1 MFKDIWNQILVQWNF
16 ESCPPPAGIQLNF
29 SFRGTWLPAHILHMF
44 PQLHCDMCFVFHI
57 AHTDRVH
64 TAAGFWLFSISGLG
78 AHDSQCSNRAHSS
91 CVSSTSLCYVM
102 CLPHCSHRQSCRWV
116 PCFSNWARILWI
128 STLLISPLSNNN
140 SWTSFLEVQAS
151 YFPSWPDEP
160 PQSQYW
166 PNIHELPL
174 FKSYGFASSKMRNID
189 TASLEYDNII
199 LIRCL

>member
-1 MFKDIWNQILVQWNF
+1 
-16 ESCPPPAGIQLNF
+16 
-29 SFRGTWLPAHILHMF
+29 MF

-64 TAAGFWLFSISGLG
+64 TAAGFWLFSISVLG

-91 CVSSTSLCYVM
+91 YVSSTSLCYVT
-102 CLPHCSHRQSCRWV
+102 CVPHCSHRQSCRWV

-151 YFPSWPDEP
+151 CFSMLTRWTSPVAILT
-160 PQSQYW
+160 QYS
-166 PNIHELPL
+166 

-189 TASLEYDNII
+189 NASLKYDIESIFSQQLGYCGGEIFLQVATWWIGWHCPNRIAFP
-199 LIRCL
+199 